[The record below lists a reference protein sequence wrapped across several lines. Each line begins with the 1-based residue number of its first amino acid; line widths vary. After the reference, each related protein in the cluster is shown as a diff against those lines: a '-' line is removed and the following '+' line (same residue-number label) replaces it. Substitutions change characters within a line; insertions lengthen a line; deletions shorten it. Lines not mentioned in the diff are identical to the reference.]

1 MIAFIKNRS
10 DRAWLIL
17 LLATAT
23 TFGISDSRSIGLYA
37 GIAPLVIAYIKGRLV
52 VLDFMELRHAPS
64 LWRGLFEAWLLLVS
78 AALLAVYLVG

>member
-1 MIAFIKNRS
+1 MIEFIRNRS

-23 TFGISDSRSIGLYA
+23 TFGISDARSIGIYT
-37 GIAPLVIAYIKGRLV
+37 GIATLLIAYIKGRLV
-52 VLDFMELRHAPS
+52 VLDFMELRHAPA

-78 AALLAVYLVG
+78 AALLAAYLAG